1 VGGPGARSDQERR
14 RSPESDNFHWCSHR
28 RDIRLCGATPGDR
41 VIAGELKTAYA
52 VDDTGQRIR
61 RVSPLRAFPSDHFPI
76 ADEPSAPELEVDQ
89 TIAPSPEA
97 EIVLRAKSD
106 IEDHSAHRVKSLRC
120 WSRNDQD
127 EIAFPSSWVLTRPAH
142 A

>member
-1 VGGPGARSDQERR
+1 VIKSGAGRR
-14 RSPESDNFHWCSHR
+14 NPTIFT
-28 RDIRLCGATPGDR
+28 GAATDAISVSAVLRPVIGSSLASSKPHTPW
-41 VIAGELKTAYA
+41 T
-52 VDDTGQRIR
+52 IR